1 MSNWTREDVAAGRA
15 RCPHCER
22 LLSHLVPGAAIRV
35 VDAVLP
41 CGGCGNTNQIVLA
54 PSRLRTAFRLRVTSD
69 LRRIL
74 DLGTPM
80 ALEVLYDGGAWVRV
94 NVRLDT
100 VEEIARQGRVRLTVE
115 GVVLEL
121 PVIGGPEDP
130 QP

>member
-1 MSNWTREDVAAGRA
+1 
-15 RCPHCER
+15 
-22 LLSHLVPGAAIRV
+22 LSHLVPGAAIRV